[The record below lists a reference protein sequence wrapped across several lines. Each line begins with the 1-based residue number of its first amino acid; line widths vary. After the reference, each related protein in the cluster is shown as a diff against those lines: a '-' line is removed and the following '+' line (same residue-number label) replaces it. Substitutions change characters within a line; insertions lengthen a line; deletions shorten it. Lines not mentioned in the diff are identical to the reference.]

1 MMDAFTD
8 YDSSDEERLVR
19 DSVRRM
25 VQESRKPIVNQ
36 GAIEAPGS
44 HARTYFQDLEALGLS
59 ELMLSEG
66 GIDVPMV
73 RRIAIISEEAGAG
86 LFITPV
92 VESIGLP
99 LLGAAGLLQRGAN
112 TSAPGTLLTAI
123 AEPFSV
129 SRVLPTAIPD
139 SGGNLRLSGSAARI
153 PFAPMAD
160 GFLVAAEMRGT
171 LQLLLVPAK
180 ATGSVISA
188 EPMADGSDRGQ
199 LVFDGCLVGP
209 DCQLAQGAA
218 AQKAI
223 DLLLDVLLLS
233 TAAQLA
239 GISARV
245 QDMACEHI
253 RTRHQFGRALAAF
266 QALQHRAANDY
277 VAVEVTR
284 AFLYQVCDIWNEG
297 DTRRALLHA
306 LLVKA
311 AQTAIDVAKSTIQ
324 MHGAMGFTLEHE
336 VGWYLKAAIALST
349 RYGDLAAHRRLFAD
363 CNIAFW

>member
-8 YDSSDEERLVR
+8 YDSGDEERLVR

-25 VQESRKPIVNQ
+25 VQESRKPIVSQ
-36 GAIEAPGS
+36 GAIQAPGS
-44 HARTYFQDLEALGLS
+44 HARSYFQDLEALGLS
-59 ELMLSEG
+59 ELMMSDA
-66 GIDVPMV
+66 GIDVSMV

-99 LLGAAGLLQRGAN
+99 LLGAAGLLQPGAI
-112 TSAPGTLLTAI
+112 TSVPGTLLTAI

-129 SRVLPTAIPD
+129 SRALPVATPASD
-139 SGGNLRLSGSAARI
+139 GSLRLSGSATRI

-160 GFLVAAEMRGT
+160 GFIVAADWQGVP
-171 LQLLLVPAK
+171 QLLFVPAN
-180 ATGSVISA
+180 APGVVLSA

-199 LVFDGCLVGP
+199 LVFDGCVVAP

-218 AQKAI
+218 AQKATN
-223 DLLLDVLLLS
+223 LLLDVLLLS

-245 QDMACEHI
+245 HDMACDHI

-284 AFLYQVCDIWNEG
+284 AFLYQVCDIWHEA

-306 LLVKA
+306 LVVKS